1 MRSLA
6 GTRLLPPLLTPFLL
20 GVLVVLTPLA
30 YATPLDPV
38 WVSGYFDGDD
48 NDDGVFLITSSTA
61 TLDAFPLCWWAPFPL
76 SWPALVFEDRSTVP
90 TQYFATADAR
100 ASPVS

>member
-6 GTRLLPPLLTPFLL
+6 GIRLLPPLLTPLL
-20 GVLVVLTPLA
+20 LAVLVVLTPLA
-30 YATPLDPV
+30 YATPPDPV
-38 WVSGYFDGDD
+38 WVSGYFDDDD

-61 TLDAFPLCWWAPFPL
+61 TLDAFPLWWAPFPL
-76 SWPALVFEDRSTVP
+76 SWPAVAFEDRSAVP